1 MNLPNKIT
9 IARICLI
16 PIFMLFLLVDLPLG
30 EVELLNETI
39 SVSVLIAAFI
49 FIIAAGTDWLDGYYA
64 RKLNLI
70 TSFGKFIDPLA
81 DKLLVTAALIGLVE
95 VQFIPAW
102 IAIVI
107 ISREFIVTGIRLVA
121 AAEGDVIAAS
131 NLGKWKTLTQMI
143 AIIATLLHNIPF
155 SALSFPF
162 ADLMLYVAAILTI
175 WSGVDYFMKNKHILL
190 KSV

>member
-39 SVSVLIAAFI
+39 SVSLLIAAFI

-64 RKLNLI
+64 RKFNLI

-95 VQFIPAW
+95 VQLIPAW

-155 SALSFPF
+155 TALSFPF
-162 ADLMLYVAAILTI
+162 ADLMLYIAAILTI
-175 WSGVDYFMKNKHILL
+175 WSGVDYFMKNKHIIL

>member
-16 PIFMLFLLVDLPLG
+16 PLFMLFLLVDLPFG
-30 EVELLNETI
+30 ELEMFNDTI
-39 SVSVLIAAFI
+39 AVSLLIAALI

-95 VQFIPAW
+95 IQLIPAW

-131 NLGKWKTLTQMI
+131 NLGKWKTLTQMV

-155 SALSFPF
+155 SAISFPF

-175 WSGVDYFMKNKHILL
+175 WSGVDYFVKNKHIIL